1 MREELIKDYVASSL
15 GRYASDVLH
24 EAVLWELLHRPSGG
38 LPPRDE
44 LSEEL
49 FLHGLDKSEGVLD
62 VVAIVFVVMDEGD
75 LA

>member
-1 MREELIKDYVASSL
+1 MREDLIKGYVASSL

-38 LPPRDE
+38 RLPRDE
-44 LSEEL
+44 LGEEL
-49 FLHGLDKSEGVLD
+49 FLHGLGEGEGVLD